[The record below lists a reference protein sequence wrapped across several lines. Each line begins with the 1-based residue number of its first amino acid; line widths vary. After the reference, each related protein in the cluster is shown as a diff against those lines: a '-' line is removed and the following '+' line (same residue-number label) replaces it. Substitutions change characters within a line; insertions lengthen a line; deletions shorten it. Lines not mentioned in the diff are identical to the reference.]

1 MSHNT
6 EECAKFEEKLT
17 FGSKNDMGNSLQHIK
32 FQLKKY
38 QYVLAEA
45 MYFLDKSNQS
55 TFWAFHCL
63 SEVFQIHH
71 VIFET
76 RSQFLQKLC
85 TILYIIS
92 QLKHTC
98 KV

>member
-38 QYVLAEA
+38 
-45 MYFLDKSNQS
+45 
-55 TFWAFHCL
+55 
-63 SEVFQIHH
+63 
-71 VIFET
+71 
-76 RSQFLQKLC
+76 
-85 TILYIIS
+85 
-92 QLKHTC
+92 
-98 KV
+98 